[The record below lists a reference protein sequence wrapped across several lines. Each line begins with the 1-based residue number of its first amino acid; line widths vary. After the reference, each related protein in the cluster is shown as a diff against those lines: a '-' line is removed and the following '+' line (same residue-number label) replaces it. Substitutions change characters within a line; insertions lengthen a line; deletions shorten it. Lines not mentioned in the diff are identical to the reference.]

1 MYEDEE
7 VHCTPAW
14 NDPEPQNDPHPQND
28 PQIDSK
34 MICNPERFP
43 KIDPEM
49 MSSTEEIPQLDPEMI
64 TQHANGKYLQ
74 AQIKKRKL
82 KKVVIF
88 GTI

>member
-1 MYEDEE
+1 MI
-7 VHCTPAW
+7 P
-14 NDPEPQNDPHPQND
+14 NP
-28 PQIDSK
+28 K
-34 MICNPERFP
+34 MILTLKMIPKLTQKWSAIRKGSQ

-49 MSSTEEIPQLDPEMI
+49 MSSTEGIPQLDPEMI

-82 KKVVIF
+82 QKVVIF